1 MELTHYP
8 RIESEDDN
16 ATTNKR
22 LVDAQTPTASN
33 WMGINLTS
41 VLSPKRHE
49 KKFKS
54 FSKNKN
60 W

>member
-41 VLSPKRHE
+41 MLSLKGHDN
-49 KKFKS
+49 KFKS
-54 FSKNKN
+54 FPKNKN
-60 W
+60 R

>member
-8 RIESEDDN
+8 RIELEDDN

-41 VLSPKRHE
+41 MLSLKDHE
-49 KKFKS
+49 NKFQS
-54 FSKNKN
+54 FSKNEN
-60 W
+60 R

>member
-16 ATTNKR
+16 ATTNKK
-22 LVDAQTPTASN
+22 LVDAQTSTASN

-41 VLSPKRHE
+41 MLSLKGLE
-49 KKFKS
+49 SKFKS
-54 FSKNKN
+54 SPKNKN
-60 W
+60 R